1 MERKIGTAPTLVYP
15 ESDGEPMAESGRHV
29 RTLLDMIDAIDLH
42 FREVPDVHV
51 GGNMFLYYEE
61 GNPRKVISP
70 DVFMVRG
77 VSKKDLRTYKT
88 WEQQPYLDFV
98 LELASPS
105 TYAKDFN
112 EKKVIYEQILRV
124 KEYCIYDPYGEI
136 DPSFIGFRLVGD
148 TYQEIAFI
156 ESRLPFETLGLELGE
171 RDGVLRLYDPVTE
184 TWLGPSREHV
194 DEAKALAS
202 EAKALASEAE
212 NRASEAENRASEA
225 ENRASEAENRASEAE
240 NRASEEARARR
251 DAETE
256 LEELRAALQRLE
268 ATK

>member
-1 MERKIGTAPTLVYP
+1 MKKRIGAAPTLVYP

-29 RTLLDMIDAIDLH
+29 KTLLDMIDAIDLH
-42 FREVPDVHV
+42 FRDVPDVHV
-51 GGNMFLYYEE
+51 CGNMFLYYEE

-105 TYAKDFN
+105 TYMKDFN
-112 EKKVIYEQILRV
+112 EKKAIYEQILRV
-124 KEYCIYDPYGEI
+124 QEYCIYDPYHEI
-136 DPSFIGFRLVGD
+136 EPYFVGFRLVEGV
-148 TYQEIAFI
+148 YEEIAFV
-156 ESRLPFETLGLELGE
+156 EGRLPFETLGLELGE
-171 RDGVLRLYDPVTE
+171 RDGVLRLYDPVKGV
-184 TWLGPSREHV
+184 WFGPGREH
-194 DEAKALAS
+194 AT
-202 EAKALASEAE
+202 EAE
-212 NRASEAENRASEA
+212 SRASEAESRASEA

-251 DAETE
+251 EAEAE
-256 LEELRAALQRLE
+256 LEKLQAALQRLQT
-268 ATK
+268 TK